1 MSVAV
6 KIGITCG
13 ASLSGFCAGVAFED
27 AVCKGQIAIDSRQR
41 LASVGRGAWQD
52 LDGICQGVA
61 VDGRRAFCVGI
72 AIFLKCVGV
81 ACVAGDGGIFAL
93 AVFACV
99 RARLGGFGR
108 FACGRVAGEDIFSI
122 ASIFRAFG
130 GLRCACVVLASVG
143 AFLRRQISVGACF
156 EGIAFTSSALER
168 AFGFRGIVFA
178 LCRLGVTSVGAFSG
192 GQISIG
198 ACFEGIAFTSRALE
212 RALGFRGIVFALC
225 RLGVTSVGACVL
237 GGDEAILT
245 YEEAIFLTRR
255 LLTCVNFFG
264 I

>member
-27 AVCKGQIAIDSRQR
+27 AVCEGQIAIDSRQR

-99 RARLGGFGR
+99 RARLGSFGR

-156 EGIAFTSSALER
+156 EGIAFTSRALER
-168 AFGFRGIVFA
+168 AF
-178 LCRLGVTSVGAFSG
+178 
-192 GQISIG
+192 
-198 ACFEGIAFTSRALE
+198 
-212 RALGFRGIVFALC
+212 GFRGIVFALC